1 MAGALFLSSIRL
13 RGLGGFSFH
22 NPPVFPLP
30 SYFQEFDFTFLAL
43 LCTPKTPSAVW
54 MRFPVE
60 RFLNSFP
67 LVNVRLPFPILP
79 FPGYGS
85 LLTIIL
91 QENRIRMLS
100 RKETGFFPPFLSYYT
115 ASMTC
120 PSLTGAAAWTCTT
133 ACSSRASSPKVG
145 APLVCVG
152 ILTTYSM

>member
-1 MAGALFLSSIRL
+1 MPGALFLSSIRL

-30 SYFQEFDFTFLAL
+30 SYFQEFDFTFWPFSVRLRHHQ
-43 LCTPKTPSAVW
+43 PVW

-67 LVNVRLPFPILP
+67 LVNVRLPFPVLP
-79 FPGYGS
+79 PPGYGS
-85 LLTIIL
+85 LLTIML